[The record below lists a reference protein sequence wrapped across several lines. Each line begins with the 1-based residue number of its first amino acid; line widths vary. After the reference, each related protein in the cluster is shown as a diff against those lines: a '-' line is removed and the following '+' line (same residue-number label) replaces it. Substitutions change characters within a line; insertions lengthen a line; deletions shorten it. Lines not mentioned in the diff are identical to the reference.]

1 MLPCLLRPFSH
12 VLYHLPLGTVTSLV
26 QQLTNLPQSATAPA
40 PTNLHLAAVL
50 QNKVRLPAPPGGQQ
64 LRGQGWG
71 RAAAA
76 SCPALPCRPPTTQR
90 GPPDAWCLS
99 PQFGLSLLYLVLSRG
114 EELQSSDTS
123 TELMQD
129 NQW

>member
-50 QNKVRLPAPPGGQQ
+50 QNKVRLPAPLG
-64 LRGQGWG
+64 
-71 RAAAA
+71 
-76 SCPALPCRPPTTQR
+76 LPCAVQPPQKNPS
-90 GPPDAWCLS
+90 GPP
-99 PQFGLSLLYLVLSRG
+99 
-114 EELQSSDTS
+114 
-123 TELMQD
+123 
-129 NQW
+129 

>member
-50 QNKVRLPAPPGGQQ
+50 QNKVRLPAPWGGEQ
-64 LRGQGWG
+64 LREQGWG
-71 RAAAA
+71 CAALC
-76 SCPALPCRPPTTQR
+76 SPPKTQQD
-90 GPPDAWCLS
+90 PPDACCSPRSSACPCSTWC
-99 PQFGLSLLYLVLSRG
+99 
-114 EELQSSDTS
+114 
-123 TELMQD
+123 
-129 NQW
+129 